1 MSFESDLDK
10 AFSFAQY
17 STEEIYKEAC
27 IQMCE
32 VIIDSTPF
40 DTGALKGAWVTE
52 ENSPRFVHEPDR
64 LDPYGVESKAEAR
77 EVFKSANVESD
88 IYFTNGLDYADLMES
103 GDGSKQAPEGMVS
116 VNIRRWPFIVA
127 DFSRRFV

>member
-32 VIIDSTPF
+32 VIIDTTPV
-40 DTGALKGAWVTE
+40 DSGALKGAWVTE

-88 IYFTNGLDYADLMES
+88 IYFTNGLDYADSMES
-103 GDGSKQAPEGMVS
+103 GYGSKQAPEGMVS

>member
-27 IQMCE
+27 IKMCE
-32 VIIDSTPF
+32 VIIDSTPV

-52 ENSPRFVHEPDR
+52 ADSPRFVHEPNR
-64 LDPYGVESKAEAR
+64 LDPDGVESKAEAR
-77 EVFKSANVESD
+77 DVFKSANVESD
-88 IYFTNGLDYADLMES
+88 IYFTNGLDYADAMES

>member
-27 IQMCE
+27 IKMCE
-32 VIIDSTPF
+32 VIIDSTPV

-52 ENSPRFVHEPDR
+52 ANSPRFVHEPNR
-64 LDPYGVESKAEAR
+64 LDPDGVESKAEAR
-77 EVFKSANVESD
+77 DVFKSANVESD

>member
-32 VIIDSTPF
+32 VIIDTTPF

-88 IYFTNGLDYADLMES
+88 IYFTNGLDYADSMES
-103 GDGSKQAPEGMVS
+103 GYGSKQAPEGMVS

>member
-32 VIIDSTPF
+32 VIIDTTPF

-52 ENSPRFVHEPDR
+52 ANSPRFVHEPDR
-64 LDPYGVESKAEAR
+64 LDPYGLKSKAEAR

-88 IYFTNGLDYADLMES
+88 IYFTNGLDYADSMES
-103 GDGSKQAPEGMVS
+103 GYGSKQAPEGMVS